1 MVREPEVL
9 SSDLG
14 VITINGPI
22 DGMVTLSWENTDAV
36 LQHSENL
43 DPSSWQ
49 NIANSQGNLEMV
61 FPVTEV
67 AQNYFRL
74 AKP

>member
-1 MVREPEVL
+1 
-9 SSDLG
+9 
-14 VITINGPI
+14 
-22 DGMVTLSWENTDAV
+22 
-36 LQHSENL
+36 L

-67 AQNYFRL
+67 SKNYFRL